1 MMKTL
6 QFHGR
11 LALLVASV
19 LMYSPVW
26 AKRQVAPPLPPE
38 VVQAFAAADVPLS
51 HVSLLARPVGQPNRV
66 AWRSDVA
73 MNPASTMKL
82 LTTFAGLE
90 LLGPGYRWN
99 TSVFRQGEVVDGVL
113 RGNLW
118 IRGGGDPRLTL
129 EQMWLLLRQI
139 KLRGVRRVEGDI
151 LLDRSLWQLPPAEVF
166 DDTPLKPYNVT
177 PDPLLS
183 NFKTVRFRF
192 LPNGSQVQVL
202 ADPPLPELQLLNRVV
217 LDSQPCGDWKNGL
230 QVEVQEPNRVS
241 FSGRYHASCG
251 ERDYYISLLS
261 HADYSAALIGYLW
274 HDMGGELTGRVREA
288 PLPAGST
295 PWFEHS
301 SAPLA
306 EVIRDIN
313 KFSNNTQARLLYIA
327 LGGNPTAAGADPLPA
342 AESAVRDWL
351 LRRGVATSGLVL
363 ENGSG
368 LSRKERVS
376 AATLADLLDLAQNS
390 PLAPEFESSLPIV
403 ALDGTMKKRLQDK
416 NAAGKAHIKTG
427 SLEGVRAVAG
437 YVQRRDGKW
446 IVVGMVNH
454 PRAGQVVDALDR
466 WIDWVAGAEM
476 ANLAAQAE

>member
-11 LALLVASV
+11 LALIVASV

-26 AKRQVAPPLPPE
+26 AKRQVVPPLPPE

-151 LLDRSLWQLPPAEVF
+151 LLDRSLWQLPQGELF

-183 NFKTVRFRF
+183 NFKSLRLRL
-192 LPNGSQVQVL
+192 LPNGSQVQL
-202 ADPPLPELQLLNRVV
+202 QADPPLPELQLVNRLV
-217 LDSQPCGDWKNGL
+217 LDSQPCGDWKNGW
-230 QVEVQEPNRVS
+230 QIEVPEPNRVVL
-241 FSGRYHASCG
+241 SGRYRASCG
-251 ERDYYISLLS
+251 ERDYYLSLLS
-261 HADYSAALIGYLW
+261 HADYSAALIAYLW
-274 HDMGGELTGRVREA
+274 RDMGGELGGKVREA
-288 PLPAGST
+288 ALPAGLT

-301 SAPLA
+301 SAPLVD
-306 EVIRDIN
+306 VIRDIN

-327 LGGNPTAAGADPLPA
+327 LGGNPAVPAADPLPA
-342 AESAVRDWL
+342 AELALRGWL
-351 LRRGVATSGLVL
+351 QQRGVATPGLVL

-368 LSRKERVS
+368 LSRRERIS
-376 AATLADLLDLAQNS
+376 AATLADLLDLAQRS

-403 ALDGTMKKRLQDK
+403 ALDGTMKKRLKDK

-454 PRAGQVVDALDR
+454 PHAGQAVDALDR

-476 ANLAAQAE
+476 ENPPLAAE